1 MNLNKTVFRS
11 SILSAALALGGMTSL
26 LAGTPSGAALPEDPT
41 HGSIRVGDD
50 ELDSHMAKRAKL
62 SQAEAEHA
70 ATRKIPGKVIG
81 SELGEE
87 NQFLVWDVKVL
98 AKDGSVTQV
107 AVDAGDGRILA
118 METED

>member
-11 SILSAALALGGMTSL
+11 SVLSAALALGGMTSV
-26 LAGTPSGAALPEDPT
+26 LAGTPSDAALPEDPT
-41 HGSIRVGDD
+41 HGSIQVGDD
-50 ELDSHMAKRAKL
+50 EAYNRMAKRAKL

-70 ATRKIPGKVIG
+70 ATRKISGKIIG
-81 SELGEE
+81 TELDEE
-87 NQFLVWDVKVL
+87 NQFLVWKVKVL
-98 AKDGSVTQV
+98 AKDGTVAQV